1 MTEFRFVYIT
11 TETEDEAL
19 DLGRKIVAHRLA
31 ACVNI
36 LKEIKS
42 IYWWQGKME
51 EASETALIAK
61 TRADRLADLT
71 QKVKEWHP
79 YDCPC
84 VVALPLSP
92 GEGNQDYLDWIGTEA
107 GPVRV

>member
-1 MTEFRFVYIT
+1 MVYLALT
-11 TETEDEAL
+11 TTATKDEAKSIAKAL
-19 DLGRKIVAHRLA
+19 VEERIVAG
-31 ACVNI
+31 VNI
-36 LKEIKS
+36 ISGVES